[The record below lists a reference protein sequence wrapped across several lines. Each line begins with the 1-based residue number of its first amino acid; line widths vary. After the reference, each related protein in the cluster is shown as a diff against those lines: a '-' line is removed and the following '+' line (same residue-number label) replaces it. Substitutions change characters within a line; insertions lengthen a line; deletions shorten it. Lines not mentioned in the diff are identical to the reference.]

1 MRTQP
6 PIEAEES
13 QVGMQC
19 SRSAVLHQRLG
30 AAVTDEH
37 ARVDLYA
44 SLMLGTVYVEPV
56 QILLTEDGPKV
67 EFESV
72 PTTHGPAIVAYSS
85 RTRRRELNR
94 EELEGVSFEYL
105 VHALPEGVG
114 VVVDPEHE
122 CFLIDGADIQTLRDA
137 APVTEH

>member
-1 MRTQP
+1 M
-6 PIEAEES
+6 
-13 QVGMQC
+13 GMQC

-44 SLMLGTVYVEPV
+44 SLMLGTVYVESMR
-56 QILLTEDGPKV
+56 ILLTEDGPKV
-67 EFESV
+67 EFDSV
-72 PTTHGPAIVAYSS
+72 STTSGPAIVAFSS
-85 RTRRRELNR
+85 RTRRPELDR
-94 EELEGVSFEYL
+94 DDLESVSFEYL

-122 CFLIDGADIQTLRDA
+122 CLLIDAEDIQTLRDA
-137 APVTEH
+137 APLMAH